1 MLSDD
6 CSEISFK
13 RSTHSIAAMDADE
26 AATVEVNL
34 RVSASLVNPVHLEA
48 GCA

>member
-13 RSTHSIAAMDADE
+13 RSAYAIAAMDADE

-34 RVSASLVNPVHLEA
+34 CVAASLINPVHLEA
-48 GCA
+48 GRT